1 MKNNEKNIARVCG
14 VLIVIAYFLP
24 WMSMVFVSI
33 SGFTIGKMAIT
44 KIAEGA
50 GPLWALPSLL
60 FVVLGIASAVV
71 NNKRGH
77 RASGGYVLLIVIWI
91 LVEMAGGTRGS
102 FFEVIGI
109 GLWITLVAAIGQIVF
124 AEEAAKELVEP
135 SIPDSGAEKP
145 IQPLSPPPNKPEPIT
160 SQQGATTSKPSC
172 TAADSALL
180 DAAKSDNTDI
190 LKQHLDAGA
199 NVNASGKTLLGYSVT
214 PLHEAASWGQKGNIE
229 LLIANGANVN
239 AKDETG
245 KTPLDSVT
253 SELTDLLRK
262 HGGKTGEELKA
273 EGK

>member
-1 MKNNEKNIARVCG
+1 MKKIARVCG

-24 WMSMVFVSI
+24 WMSIVFVSI

-245 KTPLDSVT
+245 KTPLDSAT
-253 SELTDLLRK
+253 SELADLLRK
-262 HGGKTGEELKA
+262 HGGKTGEELKV

>member
-245 KTPLDSVT
+245 KTPLDSAT

>member
-1 MKNNEKNIARVCG
+1 MKNIARVCG

-24 WMSMVFVSI
+24 WMSIMIASI
-33 SGFTIGKMAIT
+33 NGFTIGKMAIT
-44 KIAEGA
+44 KIAEG
-50 GPLWALPSLL
+50 GGTLWALPSLL

-77 RASGGYVLLIVIWI
+77 LASGVYVFLIVIWI
-91 LVEMAGGTRGS
+91 LVDMAGGTRGS
-102 FFEVIGI
+102 FSEVIGI
-109 GLWITLVAAIGQIVF
+109 GLWITLVAAIGQIGF

-253 SELTDLLRK
+253 SELTDFLRK

>member
-24 WMSMVFVSI
+24 WMSMVFASI

-253 SELTDLLRK
+253 SELTDFLRK

-273 EGK
+273 DAK

>member
-44 KIAEGA
+44 KIAEGG

-245 KTPLDSVT
+245 KTPLDSAT
-253 SELTDLLRK
+253 SELADLLRK

-273 EGK
+273 EGN